1 MGSKLK
7 KLIKITEEAGA
18 FKTGDFLLSSGKKSN
33 IYFDGRII
41 TLLPE
46 SLRIISE
53 LMFEIVVENKI
64 NILAGPT
71 LGADAIIAGT
81 LMVAAEKKYNLRG
94 AIVRKETKA
103 HGTENQVEGNFTEN
117 DRVLVV
123 DDTCTTGGSVL
134 FASEVLETHKCNV
147 IKIMC
152 VVDRVEGGREKIE
165 KSGYSFDSLL
175 MVKNKKLV
183 F

>member
-53 LMFEIVVENKI
+53 LMFEVVVKNKI
-64 NILAGPT
+64 NIIAGPT

-81 LMVAAEKKYNLRG
+81 LMIAAEKKHNLRG

-103 HGTENQVEGNFTEN
+103 HGTGNQIEGNYKEN

-147 IKIMC
+147 VKIMC

>member
-1 MGSKLK
+1 MRSKLK

-18 FKTGDFLLSSGKKSN
+18 FKTGNFLLSSGKKSN

-53 LMFEIVVENKI
+53 LMFEVVVENKI
-64 NILAGPT
+64 NIIAGPT

-81 LMVAAEKKYNLRG
+81 LMVAAEKKHNLSG

-103 HGTENQVEGNFTEN
+103 HGTGNQVEGNYKEN

-134 FASEVLETHKCNV
+134 FASKVLETHKCNV

-165 KSGYSFDSLL
+165 KSGYRFGSLL